1 MEGFDQKRVQL
12 AFTSRKLP
20 SKEEILKL
28 FLHLRQVAGP
38 KNNSVQDNDL
48 FLIILRVLRFY
59 WDMAGFPTQTDTN
72 IKMKL
77 KKLVEIYRLQQRDKS
92 KTSEAAKVKKI
103 EFEKESKKLFNIAS
117 PDIEKKLGTD
127 RILKNLNVVEE
138 DLKFYEDQKE
148 ERKMILGALDTSY
161 LARTQARDERK
172 RKAEG
177 RKSETVTSGS
187 LPDLVSLTVPMA
199 LFSKKV
205 DLDTKA
211 RMAAKLLSLQ
221 KKKKKKNTRSQKL
234 MKPKFPKIGPNT
246 QLYDLVTEES
256 LEFFSIIKVDSNW
269 LEQSVDSWEDS
280 EDYITARM
288 FVRTVKTTNDL
299 AERAIKTA
307 TDYSQILTKDED
319 TRKRIIKG
327 EEDHRRAYSDF
338 NKSTLDK

>member
-1 MEGFDQKRVQL
+1 M
-12 AFTSRKLP
+12 
-20 SKEEILKL
+20 
-28 FLHLRQVAGP
+28 
-38 KNNSVQDNDL
+38 
-48 FLIILRVLRFY
+48 LRFY

-77 KKLVEIYRLQQRDKS
+77 KKLVEIYRLQQRNKS

-187 LPDLVSLTVPMA
+187 LPDLVSLVE
-199 LFSKKV
+199 L
-205 DLDTKA
+205 
-211 RMAAKLLSLQ
+211 
-221 KKKKKKNTRSQKL
+221 
-234 MKPKFPKIGPNT
+234 
-246 QLYDLVTEES
+246 
-256 LEFFSIIKVDSNW
+256 
-269 LEQSVDSWEDS
+269 
-280 EDYITARM
+280 
-288 FVRTVKTTNDL
+288 
-299 AERAIKTA
+299 
-307 TDYSQILTKDED
+307 
-319 TRKRIIKG
+319 G
-327 EEDHRRAYSDF
+327 EEEDQVDEQQEPDDLPDEEPERSLIYQPVRG
-338 NKSTLDK
+338 KI